1 MLVLASTTTETDETD
16 TLKASIRLKFKDLT
30 N

>member
-1 MLVLASTTTETDETD
+1 MLLLASTTTETDETD
-16 TLKASIRLKFKDLT
+16 TSKASIRLKFKDLT

>member
-1 MLVLASTTTETDETD
+1 MLLASTTTETDETD